1 MNERSGIIC
10 AGNWIVD
17 LVHDIDHWPDESNLA
32 RISNQSRGIGGG
44 PANVISA
51 LARLKTGILLCPIG
65 AVGSDAYGAF
75 ILEECRSLG
84 LSIEHI
90 KIKSKTA
97 TAHTHVMSV
106 AGRSRT
112 FFYQGGANDVISEK
126 DFPFSTFKKSCAKIF
141 YLGYLTLL
149 GEMDTFYEKNLTG
162 AAKVLKRA
170 QNAGITTCVD
180 LVSMPHPNFQAI
192 VAASTPYIDF
202 LILNEIEAAQAIGS
216 TLKNSDPDILV
227 NMGQDLLNMGIN
239 SAVII
244 HCVERVAWVGKNGFK
259 QVFEIEQLPI
269 EKIVSNLGAG
279 DAFCAGLLY
288 GLHQAWAPERCI
300 CLAKATATASLKG
313 HTATESIPPLKEL
326 MRTDQ

>member
-17 LVHDIDHWPDESNLA
+17 LVHDIDYWPDESNLA
-32 RISNQSRGIGGG
+32 RISAQSRGIGGG

-51 LARLKTGILLCPIG
+51 LARLQTGILLWPIG
-65 AVGSDAYGAF
+65 AVGRDDYGNF
-75 ILEECRSLG
+75 ILQECRSLG
-84 LSIEHI
+84 LPTEHI
-90 KIKSKTA
+90 KTKSKTA

-112 FFYQGGANDVISEK
+112 FFYQGGANDVISDK
-126 DFPFSTFKKSCAKIF
+126 DFPFSTFKKSSAKIF

-149 GEMDTFYEKNLTG
+149 GKLDTFDKQNITG

-170 QNAGITTCVD
+170 KTAGITTCVD
-180 LVSMPHPNFQAI
+180 LVSMPHPNFQSI

-202 LILNEIEAAQAIGS
+202 LIINEIEAAQATGS
-216 TLKNSDPDILV
+216 ILKNSDPDKLV
-227 NMGQDLLNMGIN
+227 YMAQDLLNMGV
-239 SAVII
+239 SKAVVI
-244 HCVERVAWVGKNGFK
+244 HCVERIAWVDNNGLK
-259 QVFEIEQLPI
+259 HVFEIEPLPI
-269 EKIVSNLGAG
+269 EQIVSNLGAG

-300 CLAKATATASLKG
+300 WLAKATAKASLKG

-326 MRTDQ
+326 TRNDQ

>member
-51 LARLKTGILLCPIG
+51 LARFKTEILLCPIG
-65 AVGSDAYGAF
+65 AVGSDDYGAF

-84 LSIEHI
+84 LSLEHI

-126 DFPFSTFKKSCAKIF
+126 DFPFSTFKKF
-141 YLGYLTLL
+141 
-149 GEMDTFYEKNLTG
+149 
-162 AAKVLKRA
+162 
-170 QNAGITTCVD
+170 
-180 LVSMPHPNFQAI
+180 
-192 VAASTPYIDF
+192 
-202 LILNEIEAAQAIGS
+202 
-216 TLKNSDPDILV
+216 
-227 NMGQDLLNMGIN
+227 
-239 SAVII
+239 
-244 HCVERVAWVGKNGFK
+244 
-259 QVFEIEQLPI
+259 
-269 EKIVSNLGAG
+269 
-279 DAFCAGLLY
+279 
-288 GLHQAWAPERCI
+288 
-300 CLAKATATASLKG
+300 
-313 HTATESIPPLKEL
+313 
-326 MRTDQ
+326 